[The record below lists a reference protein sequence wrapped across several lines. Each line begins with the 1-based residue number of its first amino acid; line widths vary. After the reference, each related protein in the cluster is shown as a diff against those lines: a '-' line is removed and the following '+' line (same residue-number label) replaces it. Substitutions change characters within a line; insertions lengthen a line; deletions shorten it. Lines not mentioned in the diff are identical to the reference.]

1 MGCGGGGVRVD
12 RQELG
17 RALEPFSHNSPEHS
31 QETLAKWSMSSSKRR
46 DIFQNKC
53 FLKQERENIR
63 QQLGP
68 KIEGESENIARI
80 ANAVHCHS

>member
-1 MGCGGGGVRVD
+1 MGPTTKFFDFEMARIG
-12 RQELG
+12 
-17 RALEPFSHNSPEHS
+17 
-31 QETLAKWSMSSSKRR
+31 
-46 DIFQNKC
+46 IFQNKC